1 MESNQ
6 ENAFVTDRLGT
17 LEPQWSPDV
26 ARARASLDSRLTARS
41 RPWTWPIAATAA
53 VCAAVLAI
61 PGTRAVAQELWD
73 RFVLNRVDIVRID
86 LSRLPLSTHITTNG
100 FEESVPNIE
109 EAGRKAGFRPYLPA
123 STERPALTVLGRI
136 EMEQTI
142 HLPEWEGAKL
152 RTEIGPMISA
162 KYPDGVEVLQ
172 FQPVVFSAP
181 SGFPLDRFTE
191 EAFRSI
197 GVSAWEAH
205 ALGQRFAAHPSWL
218 VDIPPDQV
226 VNIEDVNLR
235 NGPALLI
242 EEPETA
248 MVVRGTDERIYLV
261 RSGSRDVSLR
271 IAEALPPG

>member
-1 MESNQ
+1 
-6 ENAFVTDRLGT
+6 
-17 LEPQWSPDV
+17 
-26 ARARASLDSRLTARS
+26 
-41 RPWTWPIAATAA
+41 
-53 VCAAVLAI
+53 
-61 PGTRAVAQELWD
+61 
-73 RFVLNRVDIVRID
+73 
-86 LSRLPLSTHITTNG
+86 
-100 FEESVPNIE
+100 
-109 EAGRKAGFRPYLPA
+109 
-123 STERPALTVLGRI
+123 
-136 EMEQTI
+136 
-142 HLPEWEGAKL
+142 
-152 RTEIGPMISA
+152 MISA

-235 NGPALLI
+235 KGPALLI